1 MDRSSYMK
9 EYYQKHKEK
18 IKDLSF
24 KYYHSG
30 KGKNAWKRYIENNK
44 EEYNNYHKEY
54 QRTNKKKRMM
64 KEKKEIILY
73 FT

>member
-9 EYYQKHKEK
+9 EYYKKHKEK
-18 IKDLSF
+18 IKELSF

-30 KGKNAWKRYIENNK
+30 KGKIAWKRYIENNK
-44 EEYNNYHKEY
+44 EEYNKYHKEY
-54 QRTNKKKRMM
+54 ERTNKKKRMV
-64 KEKKEIILY
+64 KQKKEIILY